1 MRTYRQ
7 QRTDP
12 ENYSARSRERGD
24 REGVG
29 LRMKRD
35 FGMIVS
41 SKKKVKGL
49 WKSCFERLMNG
60 EEGLVTSM
68 GIEACRKKGKY
79 VWGENN

>member
-1 MRTYRQ
+1 MKK
-7 QRTDP
+7 
-12 ENYSARSRERGD
+12 ERGNI
-24 REGVG
+24 EGVG

-35 FGMIVS
+35 FGMLVS

-68 GIEACRKKGKY
+68 GIEACRKKEKY

>member
-1 MRTYRQ
+1 MIGNWVRTYRQ

-35 FGMIVS
+35 FGMLVS
-41 SKKKVKGL
+41 SKKNVKGL
-49 WKSCFERLMNG
+49 WRSRFERLMNG
-60 EEGLVTSM
+60 EEAIFKSIGKES
-68 GIEACRKKGKY
+68 CSKKEKD
-79 VWGENN
+79 V

>member
-1 MRTYRQ
+1 MRPYRQ
-7 QRTDP
+7 QRTNP
-12 ENYSARSRERGD
+12 ENYSARSRKRGD

-35 FGMIVS
+35 FRMLVS

-49 WKSCFERLMNG
+49 WKSCFECLMNG

-68 GIEACRKKGKY
+68 GIEACRKKNM
-79 VWGENN
+79 WGENN

>member
-12 ENYSARSRERGD
+12 DYNSARSRERGD

-35 FGMIVS
+35 FGMLVS

-49 WKSCFERLMNG
+49 WKSCF
-60 EEGLVTSM
+60 
-68 GIEACRKKGKY
+68 
-79 VWGENN
+79 

>member
-12 ENYSARSRERGD
+12 ENYPARSRKRGD

-35 FGMIVS
+35 FGMLVS
-41 SKKKVKGL
+41 SKKKVKAL
-49 WKSCFERLMNG
+49 WKSCFECLMNG

-68 GIEACRKKGKY
+68 GIEACRKKRKICVGR
-79 VWGENN
+79 E